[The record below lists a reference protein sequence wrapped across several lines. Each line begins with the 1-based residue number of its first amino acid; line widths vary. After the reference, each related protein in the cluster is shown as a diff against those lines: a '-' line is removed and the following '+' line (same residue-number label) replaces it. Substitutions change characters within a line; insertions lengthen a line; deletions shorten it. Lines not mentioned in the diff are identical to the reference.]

1 MSIERYISQKI
12 INSVANRNKVSFKFW
27 LKKILILF
35 FVIGIILAWLFYYIF
50 QTN

>member
-1 MSIERYISQKI
+1 MSIEPYISKKI

-35 FVIGIILAWLFYYIF
+35 FISGTILAWLFYYVF
-50 QTN
+50 